1 LSSSPVARAP
11 GKVVISGAYAVLE
24 GAPAIVSAVDRYVVA
39 DARRP
44 PGFLTP
50 EVHCAIGD
58 RPAPW
63 FDASALREREQK
75 LGLGSS
81 AAILVASLAALEL
94 AARAPLD
101 DAELV
106 AAVLS
111 RALAAHA
118 EAQAGGSGID
128 VAASA
133 HGGTLICQRRGELL
147 EVRPAALPPL
157 LNVEVWAAGQPAS
170 TLELR
175 RKVSALAERDPLGY
189 RRTIEAQ
196 TRASERAA
204 DALIRGDGFALIQAL
219 CDQRDALGHLGD
231 DAGAPIVTPE
241 IAELSA
247 LARKEGAAVLPAG
260 AGGGDVA
267 LFVGVAKPSA
277 ALSTRALE
285 LGQRPVA
292 LELGARGVHG
302 AADPISGI

>member
-1 LSSSPVARAP
+1 MNAPAVARAP

-24 GAPAIVSAVDRYVVA
+24 GAPAIVSAVSRYVVA
-39 DARRP
+39 DASRRADL
-44 PGFLTP
+44 LTP
-50 EVHCAIGD
+50 EVRAAIGD

-63 FDASALREREQK
+63 FDADALREANQK

-94 AARAPLD
+94 AARAPIGD
-101 DAELV
+101 SELA

-118 EAQAGGSGID
+118 QAQAGGSGID

-133 HGGTLICQRRGELL
+133 HGGTLICQRQGELL

-157 LNVEVWAAGQPAS
+157 LHVEVWAAGKPAS
-170 TLELR
+170 TQELR
-175 RKVSALAERDPLGY
+175 RKVAALEERDPLSY
-189 RRTIEAQ
+189 RLSMEAQ
-196 TRASERAA
+196 TQASERAA
-204 DALIRGDGFALIQAL
+204 DALIQGDVFTLIQAL
-219 CDQRDALGHLGD
+219 GEQRDALGRLGE

-241 IAELSA
+241 IARLSA

-267 LFVGVAKPSA
+267 LFVGTAKPSA
-277 ALSTRALE
+277 SLSALAKE

-292 LELGARGVHG
+292 LELGARGVH
-302 AADPISGI
+302 AAYA